1 MLSGVALLLVV
12 LYCRTKRR
20 NGSNGNGDGG
30 VDIDDGR
37 MQQQQQQR
45 PATVALT
52 ANAMY
57 APAMNNAYDAG
68 VCAHGPATD
77 SNVVYAVAID
87 EIDGDSGGSAAY
99 YSMADSICN
108 GDADASAHYDVA
120 NHGTGACEVAGAYDK
135 LSAANAH
142 YDVADHGTGA
152 CEGAG
157 AYDKLSARPPPSSDG
172 GSGSGSGS
180 GGYETSA

>member
-1 MLSGVALLLVV
+1 MSTLAIAGAAVLSGVALLLAV

-37 MQQQQQQR
+37 MQQQR

-52 ANAMY
+52 ANVIY

-68 VCAHGPATD
+68 VRAHGPATD

-87 EIDGDSGGSAAY
+87 EIDDDSGGSAAY
-99 YSMADSICN
+99 NSMADSIYN
-108 GDADASAHYDVA
+108 GDAGASSNA
-120 NHGTGACEVAGAYDK
+120 
-135 LSAANAH
+135 SAH

-152 CEGAG
+152 SEGAG
-157 AYDKLSARPPPSSDG
+157 AYDKLSARPPPGSG
-172 GSGSGSGS
+172 GGSGSGS